1 MKPIGTLVLLT
12 GLLLGACA
20 PQVAVTQTA
29 AVEVQVAARTIA
41 AQTQASDS
49 AMATRPVSTLT
60 AATPST
66 GATAVAPAA
75 PETLAPSPTPSGK
88 YGFFDVAVNQVAAD
102 EVDVSFGFQLEQD
115 VQLGEVQLGA
125 WPVGCDDL
133 LYSLSLVPDIP
144 FSYSGWVKGDDV
156 VQLSLDGP
164 GTCAS
169 TAIQLMVYVPDQPG
183 NLYQQTFDI
192 PFTLEK

>member
-1 MKPIGTLVLLT
+1 MKSIGALLVLT
-12 GLLLGACA
+12 GLLVAACG
-20 PQVAVTQTA
+20 PQVDLTQTA
-29 AVEVQVAARTIA
+29 AVDVQEAAQTMT
-41 AQTQASDS
+41 AQTQASGSEMPTADTGGTMS
-49 AMATRPVSTLT
+49 T
-60 AATPST
+60 AAPAIST
-66 GATAVAPAA
+66 EA
-75 PETLAPSPTPSGK
+75 LAPSPTPSGQ
-88 YGFFDVAVNQVAAD
+88 YEFFDVGVDQVSAD

-133 LYSLSLVPDIP
+133 LFSLSLVPVIP

-164 GTCAS
+164 GRCES
-169 TAIQLMVYVPDQPG
+169 EAIQLMVYRPDQPG

-192 PFTLEK
+192 PFTLAKQ